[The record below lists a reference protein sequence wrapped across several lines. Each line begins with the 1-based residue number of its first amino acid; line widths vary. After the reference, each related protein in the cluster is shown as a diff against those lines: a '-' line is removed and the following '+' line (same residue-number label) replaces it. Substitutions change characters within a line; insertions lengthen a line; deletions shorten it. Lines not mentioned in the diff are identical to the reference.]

1 MKIIGHN
8 YNDNERILYV
18 EFSLNKDLE
27 DYYRVSELDY
37 ADIEYYSPTIID
49 DEDLSD
55 LDDDFIIEILDGY
68 FKENDYPEQLLL

>member
-1 MKIIGHN
+1 M
-8 YNDNERILYV
+8 
-18 EFSLNKDLE
+18 
-27 DYYRVSELDY
+27 SELDY